1 MKKVENKRKER
12 REERRARKEERKI
25 AEKEMVINVASV
37 WLLLLYLAIH
47 FWNMVFLNSQI
58 L

>member
-12 REERRARKEERKI
+12 RARKEERKI
-25 AEKEMVINVASV
+25 TEKEMVINVASV